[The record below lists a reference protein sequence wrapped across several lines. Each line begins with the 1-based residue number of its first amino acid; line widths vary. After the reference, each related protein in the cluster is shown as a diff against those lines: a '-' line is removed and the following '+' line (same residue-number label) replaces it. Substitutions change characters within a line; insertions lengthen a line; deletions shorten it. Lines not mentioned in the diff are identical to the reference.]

1 MPVEAAVY
9 IDTLNPSNPTGAEK
23 AGQGDDHLR
32 KIKLVLQNTFPAIAG
47 AVTLTHAV
55 LNALPA
61 RIKAFEDAF
70 TVSGVVK
77 LAAALDANSL
87 KVVNLADPVSAQDAD
102 TKAARNAAITAAVA
116 AMFPV
121 GSVYLATVATNPATL
136 LGFGTWA
143 ARSAGLF
150 LAGVGTGTDAG
161 SVSKTLAS
169 GANAGRYQT
178 TLTDANLPAHDF
190 LSDAFVSADSG
201 VTTLNLASGA
211 AKGVATALVTGSATA
226 VATAPPSFAVYVW
239 ERTA

>member
-1 MPVEAAVY
+1 VPVEAAVY

-32 KIKLVLQNTFPAIAG
+32 TIKRVLQSTFPAIAG
-47 AVTLTHAV
+47 AVTLTHAI

-61 RIKAFEDAF
+61 RIKVFEDSF

-87 KVVNLADPVSAQDAD
+87 KITGLADPVSAQDAD
-102 TKAARNAAITAAVA
+102 TKAARNAAIAAL
-116 AMFPV
+116 FPV
-121 GSVYLATVATNPATL
+121 GAIYLAAVATNPATL
-136 LGFGTWA
+136 LGFGTWT
-143 ARSAGLF
+143 ARSQGLF

-169 GANAGRYQT
+169 GVNAGRYQT
-178 TLTDANLPAHDF
+178 VLTDDNLPAHDF
-190 LSDAFVSADSG
+190 LTDAFISVSSDDKLLPAG
-201 VTTLNLASGA
+201 T
-211 AKGVATALVTGSATA
+211 AKGIVTAGVTGSATA
-226 VATAPPSFAVYVW
+226 VGTAPPSFAVYVW